1 MRHRRRPTGMQNN
14 GTAHIAAVAARLMA
28 EDGLDDVELAK
39 RKAAHQLN
47 LPEWIGLP
55 SSQAVYDALR
65 THQAIFQDSEQR
77 ERIAGM
83 RQEALYWMELLADFH
98 PYLTGSVLDGTAGR
112 YSMIDILLYPD
123 SDKDVEIFLLN
134 QGVAYEH
141 MRPRNDRTSAVL
153 QVARGEWDTNLVIYP
168 SHDERVVFRHHDGT
182 VRERARIE
190 AVRERLKIDALFQ
203 PDSNTATF
211 CR

>member
-1 MRHRRRPTGMQNN
+1 MRQRRRPAGMQNN

-28 EDGLDDVELAK
+28 EDGVDDVELAK

-55 SSQAVYDALR
+55 TSQAVYDALR

-77 ERIAGM
+77 ARIHIL
-83 RQEALYWMELLADFH
+83 RTEALYWMALLSDFH

-134 QGVAYEH
+134 QNIPYTFA
-141 MRPRNDRTSAVL
+141 RPRNERTSAVL
-153 QVARGEWDTNLVIYP
+153 QVERNDLTTNLVIYP
-168 SHDERVVFRHHDGT
+168 AHDERVVFRKHDGS
-182 VRERARIE
+182 VRERARAE
-190 AVRERLKIDALFQ
+190 VVRDRLKIDAILQ
-203 PDSNTATF
+203 SDANLPVK
-211 CR
+211 

>member
-28 EDGLDDVELAK
+28 EDGVDDVELAK

-55 SSQAVYDALR
+55 TSQAVYNALR
-65 THQAIFQDSEQR
+65 THLAIFQDSEQR
-77 ERIAGM
+77 ERVAIL
-83 RQEALYWMELLADFH
+83 RTEALYWMALLAEFH

-134 QGVAYEH
+134 QKIPYEFA
-141 MRPRNDRTSAVL
+141 RPRNERTAAVL
-153 QVARGEWDTNLVIYP
+153 QVERNDLTTNLVIYP
-168 SHDERVVFRHHDGT
+168 AHDERVVFRKHDGSI
-182 VRERARIE
+182 RERARIE
-190 AVRERLKIDALFQ
+190 VVRDRLKIEAVLQSDANL
-203 PDSNTATF
+203 PVK
-211 CR
+211 

>member
-1 MRHRRRPTGMQNN
+1 MRHRRRPTGMQSN

-77 ERIAGM
+77 ERIVSM
-83 RQEALYWMELLADFH
+83 RQEALYWMELLAVFH

-112 YSMIDILLYPD
+112 FSMIDILLYPD

-134 QGVAYEH
+134 QGIEYEH

-153 QVARGEWDTNLVIYP
+153 QVTRGDGDWATNLVIYP
-168 SHDERVVFRHHDGT
+168 SHDERVVFRKHDGS

-190 AVRERLKIDALFQ
+190 AVRERLKIDALLG
-203 PDSNTATF
+203 
-211 CR
+211 

>member
-77 ERIAGM
+77 ERIVSM
-83 RQEALYWMELLADFH
+83 RQEALYWMELLAVFH

-112 YSMIDILLYPD
+112 FSMIDILLYPD

-134 QGVAYEH
+134 QGIAYEH

-153 QVARGEWDTNLVIYP
+153 QVTRGDCDWATNLVIYP
-168 SHDERVVFRHHDGT
+168 SHDERVVFRKHDGS

-190 AVRERLKIDALFQ
+190 AVRKRLKIDALLG
-203 PDSNTATF
+203 
-211 CR
+211 

>member
-55 SSQAVYDALR
+55 TTQAVYDALR
-65 THQAIFQDSEQR
+65 THQAIFHDTEQR
-77 ERIAGM
+77 ERIL
-83 RQEALYWMELLADFH
+83 RLREEALYWMDVLTDFH
-98 PYLTGSVLDGTAGR
+98 PYLTGSVLEGTAGR
-112 YSMIDILLYPD
+112 FAMIDILLYPD

-134 QGVAYEH
+134 RGVHYEH
-141 MRPRNDRTSAVL
+141 VSPRNDRTSAVL
-153 QVARGEWDTNLVIYP
+153 QVARNQLLTNLVIYP
-168 SHDERVVFRHHDGT
+168 SHDERIVFKKHDGS
-182 VRERARIE
+182 VRERARAEMVRARMSTE
-190 AVRERLKIDALFQ
+190 ATL
-203 PDSNTATF
+203 
-211 CR
+211 

>member
-28 EDGLDDVELAK
+28 EDGLEDVELAK

-65 THQAIFQDSEQR
+65 THQAIFQDTEQR
-77 ERIAGM
+77 ERISAM
-83 RQEALYWMELLADFH
+83 RNEALYWMDLLAPFH
-98 PYLTGSVLDGTAGR
+98 PYLTGSVLEGTAGR
-112 YSMIDILLYPD
+112 FAMIDILLYPD

-134 QGVAYEH
+134 HDIAYEPIQ
-141 MRPRNDRTSAVL
+141 PRNDRTSAVL
-153 QVARGEWDTNLVIYP
+153 QITRDELATNLVIYP
-168 SHDERVVFRHHDGT
+168 SHDERVVFKKHDGSI
-182 VRERARIE
+182 RERARADLVRARMAAE
-190 AVRERLKIDALFQ
+190 AIR
-203 PDSNTATF
+203 
-211 CR
+211 

>member
-77 ERIAGM
+77 ERIVSM
-83 RQEALYWMELLADFH
+83 RQEALYWMELLAVFH
-98 PYLTGSVLDGTAGR
+98 PYLTGSVLDGTAER
-112 YSMIDILLYPD
+112 FSMIDILLYPD

-134 QGVAYEH
+134 QGIAYEH
-141 MRPRNDRTSAVL
+141 MRPRNERTSAVL
-153 QVARGEWDTNLVIYP
+153 QVSRGDCDWATNLVIYP
-168 SHDERVVFRHHDGT
+168 SHDERVVFRKHDGS

-190 AVRERLKIDALFQ
+190 AVRERLKIDALLG
-203 PDSNTATF
+203 
-211 CR
+211 

>member
-77 ERIAGM
+77 ERIVSM
-83 RQEALYWMELLADFH
+83 RQEALYWMELLAVFH

-112 YSMIDILLYPD
+112 FSMIDILLYPD

-134 QGVAYEH
+134 QGIAYEH
-141 MRPRNDRTSAVL
+141 MRPRNERTSAVL
-153 QVARGEWDTNLVIYP
+153 QVSRGDCDWATNLVIYP
-168 SHDERVVFRHHDGT
+168 SHDERVVFRKHDGS

-190 AVRERLKIDALFQ
+190 AVRERLKIDALLG
-203 PDSNTATF
+203 
-211 CR
+211 

>member
-28 EDGLDDVELAK
+28 EDGVDDVELAK

-55 SSQAVYDALR
+55 TSQAVYDALR
-65 THQAIFQDSEQR
+65 THQAIFQDSEQQ
-77 ERIAGM
+77 ERVAIM
-83 RQEALYWMELLADFH
+83 RAEALYWMDLLSEFH

-134 QGVAYEH
+134 QGIEYEFAKT
-141 MRPRNDRTSAVL
+141 RNDRTSAVL
-153 QVARGEWDTNLVIYP
+153 QVSRNELVVNLVIYP
-168 SHDERVVFRHHDGT
+168 SHDERVVFRKHDGSI
-182 VRERARIE
+182 RERAHAE
-190 AVRERLKIDALFQ
+190 NVRARMTIDAAFVSDANL
-203 PDSNTATF
+203 PVK
-211 CR
+211 

>member
-1 MRHRRRPTGMQNN
+1 MRQRRRPAGMQNN

-28 EDGLDDVELAK
+28 EDGVDDVELAK

-55 SSQAVYDALR
+55 TSQAVYDALR

-77 ERIAGM
+77 ERVAIL
-83 RQEALYWMELLADFH
+83 RTEALYWMSLLNEFH

-112 YSMIDILLYPD
+112 YAMIDILLYPD

-134 QGVAYEH
+134 QNIPYEFA
-141 MRPRNDRTSAVL
+141 RSRNERTSAVL
-153 QVARGEWDTNLVIYP
+153 QVERNDLATNLVIYP
-168 SHDERVVFRHHDGT
+168 AHDERVVFRKHDGS

-190 AVRERLKIDALFQ
+190 AVRDRLKIDAILQ
-203 PDSNTATF
+203 SDANLPVK
-211 CR
+211 

>member
-1 MRHRRRPTGMQNN
+1 MRNN
-14 GTAHIAAVAARLMA
+14 GTAHLAAQAAGLMA

-77 ERIAGM
+77 ERIVSM
-83 RQEALYWMELLADFH
+83 RQEALYWMELLAVFH

-112 YSMIDILLYPD
+112 FSMIDILLYPD

-134 QGVAYEH
+134 QGIAYEH

-153 QVARGEWDTNLVIYP
+153 QVSRGDCDWATNLVIYP
-168 SHDERVVFRHHDGT
+168 SHDERVVFRKHDGS

-190 AVRERLKIDALFQ
+190 AVRERLKRDALLG
-203 PDSNTATF
+203 
-211 CR
+211 

>member
-28 EDGLDDVELAK
+28 EDGLDDIELAK
-39 RKAAHQLN
+39 RKAAQQLN
-47 LPEWIGLP
+47 LPDWIGLP

-77 ERIAGM
+77 ERIREM
-83 RQEALYWMELLADFH
+83 RQEALYWMERLAVFH
-98 PYLTGSVLDGTAGR
+98 PYLTGSVLEGTAGR
-112 YSMIDILLYPD
+112 FSMIDILLYPD

-134 QGVAYEH
+134 QGIDYEF
-141 MRPRNDRTSAVL
+141 MTPRNDRTSAVL
-153 QVARGEWDTNLVIYP
+153 QVSRGKWITNLVIYP
-168 SHDERVVFRHHDGT
+168 AHDERVVFRKHDGS

-190 AVRERLKIDALFQ
+190 ALRERM
-203 PDSNTATF
+203 TAENLRIAVTG
-211 CR
+211 

>member
-28 EDGLDDVELAK
+28 EDCVDDVELAK

-65 THQAIFQDSEQR
+65 THQAIFHDTEQR
-77 ERIAGM
+77 VRIATL
-83 RQEALYWMELLADFH
+83 RSEALYWMEMLADFH
-98 PYLTGSVLDGTAGR
+98 PYLTGSVLEGTAGR
-112 YSMIDILLYPD
+112 FAMIDILLYPD

-134 QGVAYEH
+134 RGIDYEPVQ
-141 MRPRNDRTSAVL
+141 PRNDRTSAVL
-153 QVARGEWDTNLVIYP
+153 QIMREGLLTNLVIYP
-168 SHDERVVFRHHDGT
+168 SHDERVVFKKHDGS
-182 VRERARIE
+182 VRERARAE
-190 AVRERLKIDALFQ
+190 VVRARMAAESAL
-203 PDSNTATF
+203 A
-211 CR
+211 

>member
-1 MRHRRRPTGMQNN
+1 MRQRRRPAGRQNN

-28 EDGLDDVELAK
+28 EDGVDDVELAK

-55 SSQAVYDALR
+55 TSQAVYDALR

-77 ERIAGM
+77 ARIHIL
-83 RQEALYWMELLADFH
+83 RTEALYWMALLADFH

-134 QGVAYEH
+134 QNIPYTFA
-141 MRPRNDRTSAVL
+141 RPRNERTSAVL
-153 QVARGEWDTNLVIYP
+153 QVERNDLTTNLVIYP
-168 SHDERVVFRHHDGT
+168 AHDERVVFRKHDGS
-182 VRERARIE
+182 VRERARAE
-190 AVRERLKIDALFQ
+190 VVRDRLKIDAILQ
-203 PDSNTATF
+203 SDVNLPVK
-211 CR
+211 

>member
-77 ERIAGM
+77 ERIVSM
-83 RQEALYWMELLADFH
+83 RQEALYWMELLAVFH

-112 YSMIDILLYPD
+112 FSMIDILLYPD

-134 QGVAYEH
+134 QGIAYEH

-153 QVARGEWDTNLVIYP
+153 QVSRGDCDWATNLVIYP
-168 SHDERVVFRHHDGT
+168 SHDERVVFRKHDGS

-190 AVRERLKIDALFQ
+190 AVRERLKIDALLG
-203 PDSNTATF
+203 
-211 CR
+211 

>member
-77 ERIAGM
+77 ERIVSM
-83 RQEALYWMELLADFH
+83 RQEALYWMELLAVFH

-112 YSMIDILLYPD
+112 FSMIDILLYPD

-134 QGVAYEH
+134 QGIEYEH

-153 QVARGEWDTNLVIYP
+153 QVTRGDGDWATNLVIYP
-168 SHDERVVFRHHDGT
+168 SHDERVVFRKHDGS

-190 AVRERLKIDALFQ
+190 AVRERLKIDALLG
-203 PDSNTATF
+203 
-211 CR
+211 

>member
-1 MRHRRRPTGMQNN
+1 MQNN